1 MSGVMPDTTSLRLH
15 HYPSNAELTAALYRR
30 VARLSR
36 HCIDTKGQFSMVL
49 AGGSTP
55 QRLYQQLRQLDTEW
69 RCWHIYFGDERVLPA
84 GDPERNDSMAD
95 LAWLAHVPIP
105 TNQVHRVQAAIS
117 ANAAA
122 IAYEA
127 SLQQAS
133 CLDLVLLGLGEDGHT
148 ASLFPGAGATE
159 PDSRLAVGILDA
171 PKPPPQRVSL
181 TARCLSRGEKVWFIV
196 SGEAKRPALQDWLG
210 GVELPAATIR
220 PNAGVDIF
228 TDITL

>member
-1 MSGVMPDTTSLRLH
+1 MLDTTRLRIH
-15 HYPSNAELTAALYRR
+15 HYPNNAELIAAIYQRI
-30 VARLSR
+30 AGLSQ
-36 HCIDTKGQFSMVL
+36 HCIDSKGQFSAVL
-49 AGGSTP
+49 AGGTTP
-55 QRLYQQLRQLDTEW
+55 QRLYQRLRQLETEW
-69 RCWHIYFGDERVLPA
+69 RCWHIYFGDERLLPA

-95 LAWLAHVPIP
+95 RAWLAHVPIP
-105 TNQVHRVQAAIS
+105 TNQVHRVQTATS

-127 SLQQAS
+127 ILRQAS

-148 ASLFPGAGATE
+148 ASLFPGSRATTA
-159 PDSRLAVGILDA
+159 DSRLAVGIEDA

-181 TARCLSRGEKVWFIV
+181 TARCLSQGEKVWFVV
-196 SGEAKRPALQDWLG
+196 SGEAKRPALQAWLEG
-210 GVELPAATIR
+210 AELPAATIK

>member
-1 MSGVMPDTTSLRLH
+1 MPGVMPDTQSLRLH
-15 HYPSNAELTAALYRR
+15 HYPDNAELTADLYRR
-30 VARLSR
+30 IAGLSQ
-36 HCIDTKGQFSMVL
+36 HCIDTKGQFSVVL
-49 AGGSTP
+49 AGGTTP

-69 RCWHIYFGDERVLPA
+69 RCWHIYYGDERLLPA
-84 GDPERNDSMAD
+84 GDPERNDAMAD
-95 LAWLAHVPIP
+95 MAWLAHVPVP
-105 TNQVHRVQAAIS
+105 ANQVHRVQAASS

-127 SLQQAS
+127 TLQQAS
-133 CLDLVLLGLGEDGHT
+133 GLDLVLLGLGEDGHT
-148 ASLFPGAGATE
+148 ASLFPGAGTTT
-159 PDSRLAVGILDA
+159 PDARLAVGIDDA

-196 SGEAKRPALQDWLG
+196 SGEAKRPALQAWLRG
-210 GVELPAATIR
+210 DELPAATIR